1 MTRPSM
7 PGTLQAHIG
16 ADGRILSAD
25 EGILRLQLAAG
36 GTADG
41 RMLIPQ
47 FAAIVRLAKRLR
59 ILIAR
64 PVLAGGDGYDVSTWV
79 RARPGDDG
87 VRLTL
92 HDWREV
98 PMRVTPPDV
107 ARTRAADIA
116 FAADGWRWTTDSA
129 MVFTLVEHSAEPG
142 TPAVGMPFA
151 AAFDLGDKG
160 DGVTV
165 LSRIAERRA
174 FFGQI
179 VGDALRPGCQYHVSG
194 HPVFDHQGTFGG
206 YTGKALSAEQPGF
219 ADPAQSG
226 EGDADQPVLGAIP
239 DFGKRLDLALRQPL
253 GRIIAN
259 AETIS
264 GQLEGPL
271 RQDYAAY
278 AADIA
283 HAGKHLMEL
292 VDDLADL
299 QAIDRPNF
307 QVAREDVDLADIA
320 RRTAGLLSVKGMDR
334 GIFIEAPRNDEAV
347 PAIGEFRRV
356 LQILVNLV
364 GNAIRYSPENSQIW
378 IRADVTDDMAEVVV
392 ADQGRGIAEEDQE
405 RVFEKFERLGREDVA
420 GSGLGL
426 YISRRLARAMGG
438 EIRID
443 SARGQGARFILSLP
457 RG

>member
-1 MTRPSM
+1 MTRPSA
-7 PGTLQAHIG
+7 PGTLHAQIG
-16 ADGRILSAD
+16 VDGRILSAD
-25 EGILRLQLAAG
+25 EGVLRLQAAAG
-36 GTADG
+36 GSPDG
-41 RMLIPQ
+41 RLLVPQ
-47 FAAIVRLAKRLR
+47 LAAIVRLAVRLR

-64 PVLAGGDGYDVSTWV
+64 PVVAGGDGYDVSMWV
-79 RARPGDDG
+79 RARPSDDG
-87 VRLTL
+87 VRMTL

-98 PMRVTPPDV
+98 PMRVTPPEV
-107 ARTRAADIA
+107 ARARAADIA
-116 FAADGWRWTTDSA
+116 LAADGWRWTTDSA
-129 MVFTLVEHSAEPG
+129 MVFTLVEQSAEPG
-142 TPAVGMPFA
+142 SPSAGMPFA
-151 AAFDLGDKG
+151 AAFDLGDKE
-160 DGVTV
+160 DGAIV

-179 VGDALRPGCQYHVSG
+179 VRDVLRADCHYHISG
-194 HPVFDHQGTFGG
+194 HPVFDHQGAFGG
-206 YTGKALSAEQPGF
+206 YAGKALSVPAPAA
-219 ADPAQSG
+219 ADLVEPL
-226 EGDADQPVLGAIP
+226 DAASDQPVLGAIP

-307 QVAREDVDLADIA
+307 QVAREEIDLADIA
-320 RRTAGLLSVKGMDR
+320 RRTAGLLSVKGLDR
-334 GIFIEAPRNDEAV
+334 GISIEAPRNDESV
-347 PAIGEFRRV
+347 PAVGEFRRV

-364 GNAIRYSPENSQIW
+364 GNAIRYSPEHSHIW
-378 IRADVTDDMAEVVV
+378 IRTDVADDMAHVVV
-392 ADQGRGIAEEDQE
+392 ADQGRGIPIEDQE
-405 RVFEKFERLGREDVA
+405 RVFEKFERLGRDDVA

-438 EIRID
+438 DIRID
-443 SARGQGARFILSLP
+443 SAPGQGARFILSVP
-457 RG
+457 RV